1 MSVSTSR
8 QLIVVFVL
16 VTAGCESTPIE
27 LTGDRETVS
36 GGEPKDGIPAPD
48 TTPFDGGP
56 SDGTSPIFPTPRR
69 YQVELT
75 WRRANVVVD
84 GGEQAGGLDPGD
96 GYGKPSGA
104 DLDLHLLH
112 PFAVGRDLDEDGEAD
127 GWFDIPFDVHWNNAE
142 PAWDSPGVADDGRLD
157 RDDRQGPGPEVVTLD
172 RCAQDGFRIG
182 VHHFADDIGTPSVAR
197 VSVFVDDELTFVAEA
212 TLWLHDLWEVG
223 VMRCDGTVEVMQGDR
238 TLSGVN
244 VAGPGW

>member
-1 MSVSTSR
+1 MSTAR
-8 QLIVVFVL
+8 QLSLVFVL
-16 VTAGCESTPIE
+16 VTAGCELSPIE
-27 LTGDRETVS
+27 LTGDRETTPGDGPDDGMLS
-36 GGEPKDGIPAPD
+36 SDTGPAGGGSPDGA
-48 TTPFDGGP
+48 
-56 SDGTSPIFPTPRR
+56 SPIFPTPRR

-75 WRRANVVVD
+75 WRRANTAMGV
-84 GGEQAGGLDPGD
+84 GAPAGGLDPGD

-157 RDDRQGPGPEVVTLD
+157 RDDREGPGPEVVTLD
-172 RCAQDGFRIG
+172 HCDRDGFRIG
-182 VHHFADDIGTPSVAR
+182 VHHFADSIGTPSVAR

-223 VMRCDGTVEVMQGDR
+223 LMRCNGVVEVMDGDR
-238 TLSGVN
+238 TFSGVN